1 MSFSMNSRLSALFIV
16 GCLPLFTGC
25 FTADAMKGRWMDRF
39 QLFRSTPDD
48 TAFVEYVLIERRA
61 GDETINRRVWD
72 RVDETV
78 LPFESRSILEEN
90 GLRIGTISGSTP
102 GPMRSLIEDPRTDK
116 GHRFRSF
123 QADKPISLA
132 VSEMIPKTDFTFTA
146 GNHPPVKFQHETV
159 QLGFQLSISEGKNGN
174 LVVKCTPEGKYR
186 DLKPFN
192 TDLSTD
198 REFTTEQFV
207 DGTFEISLNSTEY
220 LVIGTD
226 SYREHTLGYAAFI
239 NQGNNQPMQRMLVI
253 RAGRNKSERQAPPL
267 MNGEADD
274 AGPLP
279 LASQA
284 SVIRGAAPK

>member
-1 MSFSMNSRLSALFIV
+1 MYSRVFTLFFA
-16 GCLPLFTGC
+16 GLLPLLTGC
-25 FTADAMKGRWMDRF
+25 FTADAMKSRWMDRF
-39 QLFRSTPDD
+39 QLFRSQPDED

-102 GPMRSLIEDPRTDK
+102 GPMRALIDDPRTDR

-123 QADKPISLA
+123 QAEKPISLA
-132 VSEMIPKTDFTFTA
+132 VSDVHAKTNFTFTA
-146 GNHPPVKFQHETV
+146 GAHPPIKFHREGV
-159 QLGFQLSISEGKNGN
+159 QIGFQISITEGKNGN
-174 LVVKCTPEGKYR
+174 LIVKCTPEGRYR
-186 DLKPFN
+186 DPKPFT
-192 TDLSTD
+192 TDANVD
-198 REFTTEQFV
+198 REYSTEQFA

-226 SYREHTLGYAAFI
+226 YYREQTLGHAAMI
-239 NQGNNQPMQRMLVI
+239 GEKNGQPMQRMLVI

-267 MNGEADD
+267 MNGQEDKT
-274 AGPLP
+274 GTLP

-284 SVIRGAAPK
+284 SVIRASGRE